1 MAKVREH
8 AVRRVALYTLTREA
22 RVVYTMSLPTVLC
35 LAAAELLE
43 AGEQLCEELFAQEF
57 L

>member
-1 MAKVREH
+1 
-8 AVRRVALYTLTREA
+8 
-22 RVVYTMSLPTVLC
+22 MSLPTVLC